1 MTTQLIIGFLLIQAL
16 SQVIENTVP
25 EERDNPQRAKFLK
38 EVDFNISN
46 TQSEIKEEMDGTV
59 KTRPHERLQNG
70 KSSSRDVLMFPRSSS
85 GIKRHKREWVIPPIN
100 IPENQRGVFPKQV
113 VQIKS
118 SKSKEFIIHYSM
130 TGPGADLPPTGLF
143 KMDKTSGWL
152 LVTEPLDR
160 EKQSE
165 YLLTVHAVS
174 IRGNIEEDPMEI
186 TVIVL
191 DQNDN
196 KPEFISNTFTG
207 YLGEGSQPGT
217 SVMTV
222 TAIDKDDPT
231 TDNGMFKFAIMSQTP
246 RVPNPQMFTI
256 NQDTGTI
263 SVISAGL
270 DREKVSEY
278 TLILQVADLNGF
290 GLTNTATASIILV
303 DQNHNAPQ
311 FNPTTYSQNVP
322 ENAVD
327 FEVVRLIVTDKD
339 EPHTPAWNA
348 KYRIVKGND
357 GGNFGIIT
365 DPDSN
370 DGIVKT
376 IKGLDFEAN
385 RQYILLITVENKM
398 PFSTPLP
405 TSTATLTVTVEDVNE
420 APIFNPPM
428 LTVPVNEH
436 LPVNSLVANY
446 LATDPDIE
454 KQQTVTYQ
462 MKCDPENLMRVNATD
477 GSIFLNRKIR
487 IFSPFIKGEKY
498 TALITAAD
506 NGQPPMTSTG
516 TIQLIISFSEQSQ
529 FCIR

>member
-1 MTTQLIIGFLLIQAL
+1 
-16 SQVIENTVP
+16 
-25 EERDNPQRAKFLK
+25 
-38 EVDFNISN
+38 
-46 TQSEIKEEMDGTV
+46 MDGTV

-70 KSSSRDVLMFPRSSS
+70 K
-85 GIKRHKREWVIPPIN
+85 
-100 IPENQRGVFPKQV
+100 
-113 VQIKS
+113 IKS

-454 KQQTVTYQ
+454 KQQTVT
-462 MKCDPENLMRVNATD
+462 
-477 GSIFLNRKIR
+477 
-487 IFSPFIKGEKY
+487 
-498 TALITAAD
+498 
-506 NGQPPMTSTG
+506 
-516 TIQLIISFSEQSQ
+516 
-529 FCIR
+529 